1 METHELRL
9 TMSLNEAGQCHL
21 AIYATD
27 VDGQWFLVE
36 DWTCD
41 TPAERSDALELVFAD
56 VHTWLT
62 FAGEML
68 PA

>member
-27 VDGQWFLVE
+27 AHGQWFLVE

-41 TPAERSDALELVFAD
+41 NAQERQDALELVHAD
-56 VHTWLT
+56 ISTWLT